1 MALPV
6 VVPVGEET
14 AERLKEKL
22 LKSIAALRRQ
32 RQKTIDYHP
41 RVASEYG

>member
-14 AERLKEKL
+14 AERLREKL
-22 LKSIAALRRQ
+22 IPASAGLRRL
-32 RQKTIDYHP
+32 
-41 RVASEYG
+41 G